1 MSIFDDSNH
10 NKTTY
15 LERYIV
21 QKEIDKKEIS
31 DKKSADFY
39 TLLKLIFSFFLFNYI
54 LWMIRNR
61 KNMTRIEEMKTC

>member
-21 QKEIDKKEIS
+21 QKEIDKKERS

-39 TLLKLIFSFFLFNYI
+39 TLLKLIFSFFFFIIFCGWLEI
-54 LWMIRNR
+54 E
-61 KNMTRIEEMKTC
+61 RIWKE